1 LRILLIVIQYL
12 PHRLIAALAIAGLMV
27 GLVTTRVVL
36 SVASITIACNALLHP
51 NVGMHFR
58 AWYSDKGKMLFT
70 LLFVVYLL
78 SGLYSSNIPA
88 WWSNTQNKLPL
99 LAIPFG
105 FTYVESRFKG
115 WHYIWLFI
123 YILVMTIA
131 GITIMGNY
139 ALHYAAITE
148 SIRSGNAIPTPMNDH
163 IRFSTSLAFSCIA
176 AVYLLGK
183 ATVQS
188 NRWWR
193 ITLIIALIVQLV
205 IVHFLAVRSGL
216 ATIYGAGMLL
226 VFHTMFRRGGMWKG
240 LLSIGLLLSAMV
252 LAVILIKP
260 LNNKYKYFK
269 YEWELIIAG
278 EYKEGHSDAQR
289 LLSTLYG
296 WEVAED
302 NLPWG
307 TGTGDIREA
316 MTEHYRTHPS
326 TETLTPELPHNQF
339 VYTLAATGIAG
350 LLVLIMAFF
359 YPLTQTSMRKDWL
372 VQSFLLLLFISFMT
386 EHALQIQIGMTF
398 SMLFSCLLPV
408 VLRPDQK
415 KAL

>member
-1 LRILLIVIQYL
+1 MRILLIVIQYL
-12 PHRLIAALAIAGLMV
+12 PHRLIAALAITGLMV

-58 AWYSDKGKMLFT
+58 AWYSDRSKMLFT
-70 LLFVVYLL
+70 LLFIVYLL
-78 SGLYSSNIPA
+78 SGLYSQNIPA

-115 WHYIWLFI
+115 WRYIWLFI

-131 GITIMGNY
+131 GIAVMGNY
-139 ALHYAAITE
+139 AVHYAAITE
-148 SIRSGNAIPTPMNDH
+148 SIRSGNTIPTPMHDH

-183 ATVQS
+183 QSVQV
-188 NRWWR
+188 NTWWR
-193 ITLIIALIVQLV
+193 ITLIAALIIQLV

-216 ATIYGAGMLL
+216 AAIYGAGILL
-226 VFHTMFRRGGMWKG
+226 VFQRMLRRGGMVKG

-252 LAVILIKP
+252 LAVALIKP

-296 WEVAED
+296 WDAARAH
-302 NLPWG
+302 LPLG
-307 TGTGDIREA
+307 TGTGDIRQA
-316 MTEHYRTHPS
+316 MTERYQTNASAEP
-326 TETLTPELPHNQF
+326 LTPELPHNQF
-339 VYTLAATGIAG
+339 VYSLAATGIAG
-350 LLVLIMAFF
+350 ILTLTLAFF
-359 YPLTQTSMRKDWL
+359 YPLTHVQLRREWL
-372 VQSFLLLLFISFMT
+372 MQSFLLLLFISFMT
-386 EHALQIQIGMTF
+386 EHALQIQIGITF
-398 SMLFSCLLPV
+398 LMLFSCLLPV
-408 VLRPDQK
+408 VLNAAPK
-415 KAL
+415 SSA